1 MGKAF
6 ESPSTSLDDGVA
18 DQPVDEQRQRAHR
31 HTPAAAD
38 VDRLEL
44 TTGHQL
50 VLLTAHSQTLV
61 TAL

>member
-1 MGKAF
+1 MGETF
-6 ESPSTSLDDGVA
+6 ESPSTSLNGDGGAA

-44 TTGHQL
+44 TTGL
-50 VLLTAHSQTLV
+50 SS
-61 TAL
+61 